1 VAVVELQDQVVV
13 EKELIIQVQVEQ
25 IILLQQEEQQTQ
37 EVVVELDLGVL
48 LLLQD
53 QLVVQE

>member
-1 VAVVELQDQVVV
+1 
-13 EKELIIQVQVEQ
+13 VEQ
-25 IILLQQEEQQTQ
+25 IILLLQLVQQTQ

-53 QLVVQE
+53 QLADQE